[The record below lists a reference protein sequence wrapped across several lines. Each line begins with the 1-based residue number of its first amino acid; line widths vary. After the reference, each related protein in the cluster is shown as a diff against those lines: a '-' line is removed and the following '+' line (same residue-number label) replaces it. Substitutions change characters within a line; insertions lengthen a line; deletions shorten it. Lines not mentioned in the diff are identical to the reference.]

1 MEEANSTIA
10 TLKETLIKLQ
20 PELKQKTIEQEELI
34 KKLEVDRYE
43 ANKKKTIVEEE
54 ERIVNEKADKIREM
68 KMEADKILNDALPI
82 LNEATEALNTLNR
95 NDISEIKSQPN
106 PHALVRFTLECVAV
120 LLDEKSDW
128 DNLKKLLADP
138 GFLSRMKGLKVE
150 GITKATQDR
159 IKKKIASN
167 PSFFPA
173 EVIFCLIFLYFFWLF
188 LSLKENYVYFLY
200 IFCSSHLINF

>member
-1 MEEANSTIA
+1 MEEANSTIS

-34 KKLEVDRYE
+34 KKLEGDRYE
-43 ANKKKTIVEEE
+43 ANKKRTIVEEE
-54 ERIVNEKADKIREM
+54 ERIVNEKAEKIREM

-95 NDISEIKSQPN
+95 NDISEIKAQPN

-159 IKKKIASN
+159 IKKKISSN
-167 PSFFPA
+167 PSFTPG
-173 EVIFCLIFLYFFWLF
+173 EVRPFI
-188 LSLKENYVYFLY
+188 
-200 IFCSSHLINF
+200 